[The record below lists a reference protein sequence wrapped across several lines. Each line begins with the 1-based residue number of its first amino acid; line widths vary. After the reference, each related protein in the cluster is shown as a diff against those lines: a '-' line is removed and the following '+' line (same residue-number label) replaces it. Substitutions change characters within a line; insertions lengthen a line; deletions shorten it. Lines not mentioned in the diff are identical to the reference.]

1 MNRLRRIKWFSLSCP
16 VVHIV
21 CLEFCR
27 VWVLSFVL
35 DDASEEDFAKTGPL
49 RPKQE
54 LEQRSSS
61 DLPRGLSPRE
71 EGRTSGLGEEP
82 SGITLPLVGPPSYPI
97 VLMSAFNP
105 LVTF

>member
-1 MNRLRRIKWFSLSCP
+1 MVFSELPRGSYCLFGVLRSLGL
-16 VVHIV
+16 V
-21 CLEFCR
+21 
-27 VWVLSFVL
+27 FVL
-35 DDASEEDFAKTGPL
+35 DDASEEDFVKTGPL

-61 DLPRGLSPRE
+61 DLPRGLSSQE
-71 EGRTSGLGEEP
+71 EGHASGLGKEP

-97 VLMSAFNP
+97 LLTSAFNP